1 LSRFSSYFAAIY
13 VRSTKASPQTVY
25 GYTCVFY
32 IPTEWGEFKGGNQ
45 QSGPAFQDRPAR
57 FVLSSTC
64 PAIPRRN
71 PRWKSAAL
79 R

>member
-1 LSRFSSYFAAIY
+1 M
-13 VRSTKASPQTVY
+13 

-32 IPTEWGEFKGGNQ
+32 IPTEWSEFKGGNQ